1 MKPVVAGLYV
11 DGGPRQLLDLQP
23 AGEVSRRERC
33 HEGAAR
39 VLGSIPVDRL
49 TEEDMLTKTCGIDWS
64 EGQHDVAIVDD
75 QARVVARARVAD
87 DAAGFGQLLEL
98 LAEHHDGEQAPIEI
112 AIETDKGLFVTA
124 LVGAGFTLFPIN
136 PRAAARYRERH
147 GQAGGKSDR
156 GDAVMLANIL
166 RTDRHAH
173 RPLPADTELAR
184 AVKAT
189 ARQHQ
194 EAIWARQ
201 QAMNRLRS
209 LLRDYYPQA
218 LVAFPNLAHRAAASV
233 LRAAPTPQA
242 AARLTPRRVVTLLK
256 QAGRRNDAG
265 LAEKISSTLRAA
277 ALRQSAPVEH
287 AQGVAALGLIETI
300 TAMSDAIAALKAELA
315 TLFDQ
320 HAQAPIIT
328 TFPGLGPVLGARV
341 LGELGDDPH
350 RLTDARGVRSFAGT
364 APITRASGR
373 SRVVSAR
380 RICNRRLGDACHWW
394 AYATLTKSA
403 GARAHYDRRKAAGD
417 THNAALR
424 NLANKLLSKLWH
436 CLQTNT
442 PYHETSAWPTPETAA
457 A

>member
-1 MKPVVAGLYV
+1 
-11 DGGPRQLLDLQP
+11 
-23 AGEVSRRERC
+23 
-33 HEGAAR
+33 
-39 VLGSIPVDRL
+39 
-49 TEEDMLTKTCGIDWS
+49 MLTKTCGIDWS
-64 EGQHDVAIVDD
+64 EDQHDVAIVDD
-75 QARVVARARVAD
+75 QAGVVARARVAD

-98 LAEHHDGEQAPIEI
+98 LAEHDDGEPARIEI
-112 AIETDKGLFVTA
+112 AIETDKGLFVAA

-166 RTDRHAH
+166 RTDRHVH

-201 QAMNRLRS
+201 QALNRLRS

-218 LVAFPNLAHRAAASV
+218 LVAFPNLAHHAAASV

-242 AARLTPRRVVTLLK
+242 AARLTPRRVVALLK

-277 ALRQSAPVEH
+277 ALRQPAPVEH
-287 AQGVAALGLIETI
+287 ALGVAALGLIEVI
-300 TAMSDAIAALKAELA
+300 IAMSEAIAALKAELA
-315 TLFDQ
+315 ILFDQ

-328 TFPGLGPVLGARV
+328 SFPGLGPVLGARI
-341 LGELGDDPH
+341 LGELGDDLH
-350 RLTDARGVRSFAGT
+350 RFIDARGLRSFAGT

-373 SRVVSAR
+373 SRVVCAR

-394 AYATLTKSA
+394 AYAALTRSA
-403 GARAHYDRRKAAGD
+403 GARAHYDHRKAVGD

-424 NLANKLLSKLWH
+424 NLANKLLAKLWH

-442 PYHETSAWPTPETAA
+442 PYHETSAWPTPEIAA